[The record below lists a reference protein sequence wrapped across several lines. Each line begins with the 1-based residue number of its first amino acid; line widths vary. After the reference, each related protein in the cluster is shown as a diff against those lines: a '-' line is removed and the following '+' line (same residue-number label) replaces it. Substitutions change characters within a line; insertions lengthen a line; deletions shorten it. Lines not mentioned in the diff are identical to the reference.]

1 VGVFE
6 KSIDGIKK
14 SPESKRSGLI
24 ITVCGTSIILII
36 LLSQYLF
43 FLTHSYT
50 INQQYNFDIYLNGE
64 KADSIENFALP
75 TFFIIITGLTLIII
89 GIRTIFHSLL
99 SEFFPNS
106 NPIKNQISNS
116 IIQLKLKKFLLN
128 NIFWISTISYFFM
141 TSFLSNTIIFKPFST
156 FTQLYHVP
164 IPSLYIIGC
173 CGLPGYFPVI
183 TIYLTDH
190 FGFLF
195 IPNNLIFS
203 SLLALLVG
211 VNVSL
216 ILYKIQK
223 KFQIKNELN
232 QSFCKTNNKPSS
244 MIISIG
250 AILGL
255 FVECPTCA
263 GSFLIYIFGGNLAAV
278 GITTTFA
285 NETQPLFTIASFIL
299 LLIPPLLIKYKKL
312 I

>member
-1 VGVFE
+1 MDVFE
-6 KSIDGIKK
+6 KSIDNIKK
-14 SPESKRSGLI
+14 SHESKRNGII
-24 ITVCGTSIILII
+24 ITASGTSIILVI

-43 FLTHSYT
+43 FISHSYN

-64 KADSIENFALP
+64 KADSISSFALP
-75 TFFIIITGLTLIII
+75 TFFIITAGLTLIII
-89 GIRTIFHSLL
+89 GIRTIFHSFMNELF
-99 SEFFPNS
+99 SNS
-106 NPIKNQISNS
+106 NLINNKIHSP
-116 IIQLKLKKFLLN
+116 IIQLKLKEFFSN
-128 NIFWISTISYFFM
+128 NIFWVSAICYFFV
-141 TSFLSNTIIFKPFST
+141 TSFLSNTIIFKPFAT
-156 FTQLYHVP
+156 FTQLYQVP

-190 FGFLF
+190 FGFLL
-195 IPNNLIFS
+195 IPINLIFS

-216 ILYKIQK
+216 ILYKTQR
-223 KFQIKNELN
+223 KFDKKNEFN
-232 QSFCKTNNKPSS
+232 QTFCEINNKPNSTL
-244 MIISIG
+244 ISIG

-263 GSFLIYIFGGNLAAV
+263 GSFLIYIFGGNLAAI

-299 LLIPPLLIKYKKL
+299 LLIPPLLIKFKK